1 MKKYIA
7 WMLAMIVAVSSV
19 FAYNMFKTPE
29 QLLHD
34 YVVSKCGVQGYGYS
48 EVVNYENYK
57 EIWDNICGFTSID
70 VPGED
75 ATVFADL
82 IVELSAELKK

>member
-1 MKKYIA
+1 MKKYII
-7 WMLAMIVAVSSV
+7 WTIGFISVLSSV
-19 FAYNMFKTPE
+19 CAYNMFKTPE

-57 EIWDNICGFTSID
+57 EIWDNICGFTNID
-70 VPGED
+70 VPSED
-75 ATVFADL
+75 ATTFADL
-82 IVELSAELKK
+82 IAELSAELKK